1 MGIWVWL
8 VLFYGVVKGA
18 REILK
23 KQALRISSV
32 AEVLFFYTLTAFIV
46 IIPFSHGV
54 FDLAAKYYFFI
65 AIKSF
70 VIFVGWMMSAYAL
83 KRLPVSV
90 YSVVD
95 MGQLIFSTLLGVIF
109 VQEKMGVFQVLG
121 LLVVALALFLVN
133 FKKGGEGEKVKTVYV
148 FITLLY
154 CLFNSTSGLMDKLL
168 LRTGQINSSQLQF
181 WYMLYLVLFYGAY
194 LLISRTKVNFAAL
207 KKNYAIPVMGVIFVL
222 ADRALF
228 LANENPDSRVTV
240 MSVLKQC
247 SVVVAVILGKIVFR
261 EKNIAYRLFCALLV
275 IAGILITF
283 VKIKC
288 KGKLAL

>member
-275 IAGILITF
+275 IVGILITF
-283 VKIKC
+283 IKM
-288 KGKLAL
+288 

>member
-283 VKIKC
+283 VKM
-288 KGKLAL
+288 